1 MTVRTTTQANLKPL
15 SVKDYYALFESGIIT
30 AADRV
35 ELIHGKIIRMSPI
48 GSMHGGYVKL
58 LNRILNQALAEQSI
72 IGVQD
77 PVRLSTFSEPEPDIS
92 VLHLRDDSYTES
104 HPTAEDVFFLIEV
117 ADTSVGYD
125 FDEKL
130 PLYAA
135 AGIPEVWILDVQ
147 ARQITQHTQ
156 PDANVYL
163 LMDTYQAGMRLRC
176 TVLDFE
182 LDLSR
187 IFRG

>member
-1 MTVRTTTQANLKPL
+1 MTSQANRQVSIKPL
-15 SVKDYYALFESGIIT
+15 SVEDYYTLYESGIIK
-30 AADRV
+30 ASDRV

-48 GSMHGGYVKL
+48 GSKHGGYVKI
-58 LNRILNQALAEQSI
+58 LNRILNQELAEQAI

-77 PVRLSTFSEPEPDIS
+77 PVRLSDHSEPEPDLAI
-92 VLHLRDDSYTES
+92 LHLRSDDYTES
-104 HPTAEDVFFLIEV
+104 HPIGEEVYFLIEV
-117 ADTSVGYD
+117 ADSSVGYD

-147 ARQITQHTQ
+147 KQSITQCTQ
-156 PDANVYL
+156 ADGNVYL
-163 LMDTYQAGMRLRC
+163 QMDAYKKGM
-176 TVLDFE
+176 TIKWAVLDFE

-187 IFRG
+187 VFKN